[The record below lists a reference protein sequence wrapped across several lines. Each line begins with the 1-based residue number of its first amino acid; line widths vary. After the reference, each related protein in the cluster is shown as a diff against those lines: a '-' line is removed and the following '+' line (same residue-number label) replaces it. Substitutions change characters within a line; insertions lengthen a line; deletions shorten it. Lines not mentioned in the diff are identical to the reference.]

1 MKEAKALGLAEGYGP
16 SSQIGDQI
24 APKPIA
30 PVKGPLNFSGSGTGP
45 STTTPTPGGS
55 LFGGAP
61 PLPRRGT
68 PPLAFR
74 KKASEFDELMKMAFF
89 DEMFKIGMNLP
100 PMHPRSGGTGAA
112 LSGALPKKPLPQAP
126 SKTPISDSVAHPPS
140 TQAASGMLPRFP
152 GAKEAQAA
160 LFDELSKIAGMNA
173 MMMPARPA
181 SAAMGRGIAQTQP
194 MPQAAPMP
202 TTVSRGRPVQQMPAQ
217 QSFAV
222 PGQAGGRAPSGA
234 PSRPGDMT
242 AAPHREMGS
251 AQRLH
256 PYRPQVMQEADPFK
270 TAAFARAM
278 WKLAAAQAA

>member
-89 DEMFKIGMNLP
+89 DEMFKIATATTVPVHLP
-100 PMHPRSGGTGAA
+100 PMHPRSAGTGG
-112 LSGALPKKPLPQAP
+112 LGGGNVLPSKPRPQAM
-126 SKTPISDSVAHPPS
+126 SKTPIADSVANPPS
-140 TQAASGMLPRFP
+140 AQAAAGMLPMLKKR
-152 GAKEAQAA
+152 
-160 LFDELSKIAGMNA
+160 
-173 MMMPARPA
+173 
-181 SAAMGRGIAQTQP
+181 
-194 MPQAAPMP
+194 
-202 TTVSRGRPVQQMPAQ
+202 
-217 QSFAV
+217 
-222 PGQAGGRAPSGA
+222 
-234 PSRPGDMT
+234 
-242 AAPHREMGS
+242 
-251 AQRLH
+251 
-256 PYRPQVMQEADPFK
+256 
-270 TAAFARAM
+270 AFAHALR
-278 WKLAAAQAA
+278 KLAAAQAA